1 MNQSHLSRDP
11 VSLTILALLAEHPRH
26 PYEMQRLIQERKKDF
41 ARTTQRTLY
50 HTIDRLVKAGLIHP
64 VETQREGRRPERTI
78 YHLTELGHE
87 SFVTWLGALLAQPV
101 PEYPL
106 FTVAISFLAYL
117 PSETVMH
124 ALQARVVE
132 LESELAGIEARLQG
146 LSQRLH
152 RLLLLEVE
160 YIRALRQGELTWVQT
175 LIDDLRDGRLTWD
188 AEALRAHPERLLL
201 SGPAA
206 SSDLPVNLQEK
217 RATRASGQ
225 KSSDVV

>member
-41 ARTTQRTLY
+41 ARSTQRTLY
-50 HTIDRLVKAGLIHP
+50 HTIDRLVKAGLIDP
-64 VETQREGRRPERTI
+64 VETQREGHRPERTV
-78 YHLTELGHE
+78 YHLTELGHD
-87 SFVTWLGALLAQPV
+87 SFISWLGELLAQPL

-117 PSETVMH
+117 KSETVMQ
-124 ALQARVVE
+124 ALQARVIE

-146 LSQRLH
+146 LSQHLH

-160 YIRALRQGELTWVQT
+160 YIRALRQGELAWVQT
-175 LIDDLRDGRLTWD
+175 LLDDLREGRLTWD
-188 AEALRAHPERLLL
+188 AEALRAHPEQLFLSAAPTESPVRL
-201 SGPAA
+201 
-206 SSDLPVNLQEK
+206 DEK
-217 RATRASGQ
+217 RATRASRQ
-225 KSSDVV
+225 EPSDVV